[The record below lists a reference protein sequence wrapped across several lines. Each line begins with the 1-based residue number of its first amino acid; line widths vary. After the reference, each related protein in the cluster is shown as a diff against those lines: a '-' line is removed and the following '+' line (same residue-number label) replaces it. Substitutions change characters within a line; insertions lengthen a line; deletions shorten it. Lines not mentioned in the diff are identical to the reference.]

1 MTIFE
6 LVGKIAINKGT
17 ADKDIDETTKKGKT
31 LASQFDTIAEKAGSF
46 AQKATVAGGVLTA
59 ALTVPLVMAGK
70 KAVGLASDYEEAL
83 NKTEV
88 AFGNSAKKVV
98 EFSETSLKTFGI
110 SKGAALDMASLFGD
124 MATSMGLPQDA
135 AADMSVSMSGLA
147 GDLSSFKNIPIDQ
160 AMTALNGVFTGETE
174 SLKQIGVVMTQ
185 TNLDAYALANG
196 FGKTTDEMTQS
207 EQVQLRYAYVMNATK
222 NAQGDYA
229 RTADGTANSLR
240 TFKGTLEEL
249 GTAFGQVI
257 LPVITPMIQKGTELL
272 NKIKELPEP
281 AKKAIVV
288 AGGFAAA
295 LGPLILVAGG
305 VAGAI
310 SKLAIP
316 FGTGGVFAPG
326 GAMVGVGAKLGGI
339 AAKLGGLGPAIGGV
353 TLAIA
358 AFAAILIGA
367 WQNSEKLRGRVFSLA
382 QTLSLNAKI
391 AIDKIITA
399 LEPAKKT
406 FQDLWASLGP
416 VLKQI
421 GDFIATYVIPIV
433 GRFALMFINSFQ
445 NIIIGMAPFL
455 TAIGNLFSFIANF
468 VGMVFALLN
477 GDWSAA
483 MDFGKKA
490 LQSLLDAVVNIWNG
504 IWGTISAVMNAI
516 FAFLSTI
523 WGSIVGTISNL
534 LTSIWNNITTAW
546 NNIINTTQRILGN
559 LRATVV
565 GGFQGAIDFIAGLP
579 GQFAQYGKNMIQ
591 SLIDGINN
599 MITNAAEAIKGIAE
613 SIKTAF
619 CEALGI
625 HSPSTWFFEKAGNMV
640 QGLVNGWKNSHFAQW
655 VDNTV
660 EWMKEKFKGSTD
672 AIMGFFSKMG
682 SGALDFLKNTLGID
696 LSGLFGGGAG
706 VGSSLGWIW
715 PSDTTEI
722 TDYFGQR
729 ESPGGIGSTNHQ
741 GIDIGAAYGT
751 PIYAP
756 SSGTVEIAGGYGGY
770 GNAVK
775 LDMGGGFETLFGHM
789 SSVAV
794 SVGQAVSK
802 GQVIGYVGSTGN
814 STGPHIHYSVFVN
827 GQMVDPM
834 DFYAFASGG
843 IVDKPTWGVFGEAGK
858 EANIPLQN
866 NRARGIE
873 LWKESGRILGMTG
886 GSSDEDGLAAKIGTA
901 VAAALKAAGITGTN
915 LKIETNNYTPNPSPS
930 ETERATLRALRKAGL
945 ADA

>member
-17 ADKDIDETTKKGKT
+17 ADKDIDETTNKGKT

-59 ALTVPLVMAGK
+59 ALTVPLVIAGK
-70 KAVGLASDYEEAL
+70 KAIGLASDYEEAL
-83 NKTEV
+83 NKTDV
-88 AFGNSAKKVV
+88 AFGNSAQKVV

-110 SKGAALDMASLFGD
+110 SKGTALDMASLFGD

-147 GDLSSFKNIPIDQ
+147 GDLSSFKNIPVDQ

-174 SLKQIGVVMTQ
+174 SLKQVGVVMTQ

-240 TFKGTLEEL
+240 TFQGTLEEL

-272 NKIKELPEP
+272 NKIKELPDP
-281 AKKAIVV
+281 VKKVIVV
-288 AGGFAAA
+288 AGGLAAS
-295 LGPLILVAGG
+295 LGPLILVAGR

-310 SKLAIP
+310 KNIAQL
-316 FGTGGVFAPG
+316 FGTGGLLSGITGTTTATG
-326 GAMVGVGAKLGGI
+326 GMGAALGTVLGPI
-339 AAKLGGLGPAIGGV
+339 AAVAAG
-353 TLAIA
+353 IA
-358 AFAAILIGA
+358 AFAAILIGV
-367 WQNSEKLRGRVFSLA
+367 WKNSEKFRAGVVGVFLRIRQQV
-382 QTLSLNAKI
+382 QI
-391 AIDKIITA
+391 AFMRISEA
-399 LEPAKKT
+399 LEPAKAA
-406 FQDLWASLGP
+406 FRQFWESVGP
-416 VLKQI
+416 VLQQV
-421 GDFIATYVIPIV
+421 GDFLAMYILPIIQNFATY
-433 GRFALMFINSFQ
+433 FIGAFT

-468 VGMVFALLN
+468 VGMVFALFN
-477 GDWSAA
+477 GDWNGA
-483 MDFGKKA
+483 MEFGKKA

-516 FAFLSTI
+516 FAFLSAI

-559 LRATVV
+559 LMATVV
-565 GGFQGAIDFIAGLP
+565 DGFQGAIDFITGLP
-579 GQFAQYGKNMIQ
+579 GKFLQYGKDMIQ
-591 SLIDGINN
+591 SLIDGVNN
-599 MITNAAEAIKGIAE
+599 MITGAKDAIVGIANG
-613 SIKTAF
+613 IKDAF

-625 HSPSTWFFEKAGNMV
+625 HSPSTWFSDMAGHMV

-696 LSGLFGGGAG
+696 LTGLFGGGAG

-722 TDYFGQR
+722 TDYFGNR

-834 DFYAFASGG
+834 DFYAFANGG
-843 IVDKPTWGVFGEAGK
+843 IVDRPTWGVFGEAGK

-866 NRARGIE
+866 NRARGIA

>member
-1 MTIFE
+1 MGMTIFE

-17 ADKDIDETTKKGKT
+17 ADKDIDETTNKGKT

-59 ALTVPLVMAGK
+59 ALTVPLVIAGK
-70 KAVGLASDYEEAL
+70 KAIGLASDYEEAL
-83 NKTEV
+83 NKTDV
-88 AFGNSAKKVV
+88 AFGNSAQKVV

-110 SKGAALDMASLFGD
+110 SKGTALDMASLFGD

-147 GDLSSFKNIPIDQ
+147 GDLSSFKNIPVDQ

-174 SLKQIGVVMTQ
+174 SLKQVGVVMTQ

-240 TFKGTLEEL
+240 TFQGTLEEL

-272 NKIKELPEP
+272 NKIKELPDP
-281 AKKAIVV
+281 VKKVIVV
-288 AGGFAAA
+288 AGGLAAS
-295 LGPLILVAGG
+295 LGPLILVAGR

-310 SKLAIP
+310 KNIAQL
-316 FGTGGVFAPG
+316 FGTGGLLSGITGTTTATG
-326 GAMVGVGAKLGGI
+326 GMGAALGTVLGPI
-339 AAKLGGLGPAIGGV
+339 AAVAAG
-353 TLAIA
+353 IA
-358 AFAAILIGA
+358 AFAAILIGV
-367 WQNSEKLRGRVFSLA
+367 WKNSEKFRAGVVGVFLRIRQQV
-382 QTLSLNAKI
+382 QI
-391 AIDKIITA
+391 AFMRISEA
-399 LEPAKKT
+399 LEPAKAA
-406 FQDLWASLGP
+406 FRQFWESVGP
-416 VLKQI
+416 VLQQV
-421 GDFIATYVIPIV
+421 GDFLAMYILPIIQNFATY
-433 GRFALMFINSFQ
+433 FIGAFT

-468 VGMVFALLN
+468 VGMVFALFN
-477 GDWSAA
+477 GDWNGA
-483 MDFGKKA
+483 MEFGKKA

-516 FAFLSTI
+516 FAFLSAI

-559 LRATVV
+559 LMATVV
-565 GGFQGAIDFIAGLP
+565 DGFQGAIDFITGLP
-579 GQFAQYGKNMIQ
+579 GKFLQYGKDMIQ
-591 SLIDGINN
+591 SLIDGVNN
-599 MITNAAEAIKGIAE
+599 MITGAKDAIVGIANG
-613 SIKTAF
+613 IKDAF

-625 HSPSTWFFEKAGNMV
+625 HSPSTWFSDMAGHMV

-696 LSGLFGGGAG
+696 LTGLFGGGAG

-722 TDYFGQR
+722 TDYFGNR

-834 DFYAFASGG
+834 DFYAFANGG
-843 IVDKPTWGVFGEAGK
+843 IVDRPTWGVFGEAGK

-866 NRARGIE
+866 NRARGIA